1 MLYNLNRGI
10 LKLKKRKKYGKEVG
24 SYLELYD
31 ILKSENNFKKDESE
45 FKNFHQ

>member
-10 LKLKKRKKYGKEVG
+10 LELKRGKNMEKKVG

-31 ILKSENNFKKDESE
+31 ILKSEIILKR
-45 FKNFHQ
+45 